1 MRDAQFVRMIDMTFA
16 HVGGNLDLRG
26 ATLSELDLAGA
37 SIAGDLRVGGG
48 NDFKSALWT
57 RPGTLNL
64 HNVQCGNLMDA
75 MDAWPAEGQFHL
87 DGFSFTHLGG
97 YEGDTG
103 PEMRNRG
110 REWWD
115 KHWAR
120 RDREYSL
127 APYAQLAS
135 ALTAQGDRDAANEI
149 RYLGRVRERE
159 RQTGGSYIWSGALQ
173 WVAASS
179 AITPF

>member
-1 MRDAQFVRMIDMTFA
+1 
-16 HVGGNLDLRG
+16 
-26 ATLSELDLAGA
+26 
-37 SIAGDLRVGGG
+37 
-48 NDFKSALWT
+48 
-57 RPGTLNL
+57 
-64 HNVQCGNLMDA
+64 MDA
-75 MDAWPAEGQFHL
+75 MDAWPAEGQLHL

-110 REWWD
+110 MEWWD

-120 RDREYSL
+120 RDREYSP

-159 RQTGGSYIWSGALQ
+159 TQTGWSYIWSGALQ
-173 WVAASS
+173 WVAGFGIGNYTFLVLGWVVGISLLGALYLRTCVKGCAMAVMGFSGASARVSTGSCRWSRSIRNSPISSMIQKAS
-179 AITPF
+179 A